1 MALLL
6 GVMSGVPLAA
16 QSATSAAPKITLT
29 LEQAIARAASNQP
42 LIDQARAAVAA
53 ARDRV
58 GQAQSA
64 YYPNVNGSASY
75 NRIEPDQSYNF
86 NLAADLAPL
95 ITALHLSPSAFPSI
109 ALSLLPIDN
118 WDFHVSLTEVV
129 TQFGRRGIQ
138 VGLAKSG
145 VASAEIGLDQIK
157 TSLGFQAAQG
167 FLGVL
172 FLRENVKALDS
183 QLDNLTQHLDAI
195 QVREQAGMATQ
206 FEVLSTRVRLSS
218 LQSQHTDVQNQL
230 QKQEI
235 ALKLLADLDPEADVE
250 FSGSLAAGDPPSD
263 PQAAVAQAMQ
273 KRADVR
279 QAHESENA
287 AELARQLA
295 LSSLFPTLAVRGAI
309 GYKNGLLPDITT
321 LSFDWMAGVSLN
333 VPIFQ
338 GFLVARQTDEASDRL
353 RAAKEGTASVT
364 RNVTQQVLQAW
375 QDLQSARRQVQTSAD
390 GLKIAEQMV
399 DTAKVEYDTGV
410 ITNLEYL
417 DAQTALEA
425 ATFGNLGA
433 LYKEVVC
440 EYALRQVTG
449 ETLGAA
455 APESAAP

>member
-1 MALLL
+1 MLLPI
-6 GVMSGVPLAA
+6 SRSSTKPRPRSPLL
-16 QSATSAAPKITLT
+16 APGWGRRR
-29 LEQAIARAASNQP
+29 ARAT
-42 LIDQARAAVAA
+42 
-53 ARDRV
+53 
-58 GQAQSA
+58 
-64 YYPNVNGSASY
+64 PNVSGSASY
-75 NRIEPDQSYNF
+75 NRIEPDQSYAF
-86 NLAADLAPL
+86 NLATDLAPL
-95 ITALHLSPSAFPSI
+95 ISALHLSPSAFPPI
-109 ALSLLPIDN
+109 ALSLLPVDN
-118 WDFHVSLTEVV
+118 WDFRLSLTEVV
-129 TQFGRRGIQ
+129 TQFGRRSIQ

-172 FLRENVKALDS
+172 FFEENVKALDS

-218 LQSQHTDVQNQL
+218 LQSQRTEVQNQL

-235 ALKLLADLDPEADVE
+235 AMKLLAGFDPEAEVE
-250 FSGSLAAGDPPSD
+250 FSGSLATGDPPSD
-263 PQAAVAQAMQ
+263 PQAAVARAMQ

-295 LSSLFPTLAVRGAI
+295 FTSYFPTLAVRGAI
-309 GYKNGLLPDITT
+309 GYKNGLLPDINT

-353 RAAKEGTASVT
+353 RAAKEGTASVA
-364 RNVTQQVLQAW
+364 RNVSQQVLQAW
-375 QDLQSARRQVQTSAD
+375 RDLQSARQQVQTSAD

-399 DTAKVEYDTGV
+399 DTAKVEYDAGV

-417 DAQTALEA
+417 DAQTALET
-425 ATFGNLGA
+425 ATFGRLGA
-433 LYKEVVC
+433 LYKEVVS
-440 EYALRQVTG
+440 EYSLRQVMG

-455 APESAAP
+455 P